1 MSSKLVEQHIPCPL
15 CPSSD
20 AYCTYDDGHGFCF
33 SCNSYVSST
42 GEKVDNGFTFE
53 YLPWRGVT
61 AETCR
66 YFDCKTKVDGAGRPV
81 EIGYPYWDGSYKIRK
96 IGEKSFR
103 SAGNEP
109 KPGLFAK
116 ERFNVGSHRYITV
129 TEGEHDCLSLFQV
142 LHSPCVSVHSSS
154 TAARDCGADHD
165 YLASFE
171 RIYLAFDGDTAGRE
185 ALRSVAR
192 LFDPN
197 KIYVV
202 KFTARKDANEYLVA
216 GESQELRNI
225 WNNSRRY
232 LPENIKSSFADFEG
246 ILKTPSDKGLSY
258 PLRTLSEMT
267 YGLHLSESVLIT
279 AQEGVG
285 KTELMHAIQYHIL
298 EQTNDNLGAFFIEEP
313 TKRHLQSLAGIYLKA
328 PAHLPDCGYSDD
340 DVVAAIKQILR
351 RDERLFVYSHFGSDD
366 PDVLLD
372 AIRFLVSVC
381 GCRYIMLDHI
391 TMAVTGLAGEQDER
405 RALDYLTSRLEMMV
419 VELDFCLIM
428 VSHVND
434 NNQTRGSRNAQKVA
448 NTWFH
453 VTRDVSTGSNVINI
467 TLMKNRFGQKTGF
480 AGSYAF
486 DPVTRA
492 YTEVAAND
500 NDPETQAWVD
510 RRKPGGVSK
519 VEAEHFANGL
529 KQGIVPSLKEEEEL
543 YGRLRKKAL

>member
-1 MSSKLVEQHIPCPL
+1 MSSKLVEQHIACPL

-33 SCNSYVSST
+33 SCNGFVNSS
-42 GEKVDNGFTFE
+42 GERSDNEHTYE

-66 YFDCKTKVDGAGRPV
+66 TYECKIKVNGGGVPI
-81 EIGYPYWDGSYKIRK
+81 EIGYPYSDGSYKIRK
-96 IGEKSFR
+96 IGEKAFR
-103 SAGNEP
+103 SVGEP
-109 KPGLFAK
+109 KPGLFGK
-116 ERFNVGSHRYITV
+116 ERFNVGSHKWITV
-129 TEGEHDCLSLFQV
+129 TEGEHDALSLFQV
-142 LHSPCVSVHSSS
+142 LHSPCVSVHSAS

-165 YLASFE
+165 YLAGFE
-171 RIYLAFDGDTAGRE
+171 RIYLAFDGDSAGRE
-185 ALRSVAR
+185 AVRSVAR

-216 GESQELRNI
+216 GESTELKNI
-225 WNNSRRY
+225 WLNSKRY
-232 LPENIKSSFADFEG
+232 LPENIVSSFSDFEG
-246 ILKTPSDKGLSY
+246 ILKTPSGHGVPY
-258 PLRTLSEMT
+258 PFPTLTSMT
-267 YGLHLSESVLIT
+267 YGLHTSESVLIT

-285 KTELMHAIQYHIL
+285 KTELMHAIQYSIL
-298 EQTNDNLGAFFIEEP
+298 EQTDDNIGAFFIEEP

-328 PAHLPDCGYSDD
+328 PAHLPDCGYTDD
-340 DVVAAIKQILR
+340 DVVSALKKVLR

-381 GCRYIMLDHI
+381 RCKYIMLDHL

-434 NNQTRGSRNAQKVA
+434 YGQTRGSRNASKVA
-448 NTWFH
+448 NTRIDCK
-453 VTRDVSTGSNVINI
+453 RDVVGGSNVIEL
-467 TLMKNRFGQKTGF
+467 TVSKNRTGQKTGF
-480 AGSYAF
+480 AGCYAF
-486 DPVTRA
+486 DPITRQ
-492 YTEVAAND
+492 YTEVNQPEGAND
-500 NDPETQAWVD
+500 NGRHSNQ
-510 RRKPGGVSK
+510 K
-519 VEAEHFANGL
+519 VA
-529 KQGIVPSLKEEEEL
+529 
-543 YGRLRKKAL
+543 